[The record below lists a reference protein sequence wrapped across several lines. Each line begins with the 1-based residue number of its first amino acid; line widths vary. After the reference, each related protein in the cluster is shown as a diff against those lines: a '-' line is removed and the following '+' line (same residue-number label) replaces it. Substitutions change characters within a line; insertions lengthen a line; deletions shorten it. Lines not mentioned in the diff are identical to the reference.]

1 MIQALRQ
8 GARWGWARV
17 RQGWLWPLLQLAGVV
32 GVVAVTLAAAAPLN
46 ALAPWRLPDS
56 RGHWLTMPDMGQP
69 RWPRQ
74 GERTPSLSSLP
85 RAPGKAVVQVYYRM
99 PGPPPPTE
107 RMALLA
113 PAMSGDDVHVF
124 LNGVRL
130 QRPAIATDR
139 PAAAPWGQAV
149 LWEAPA
155 HFLRPGKQRLEVLI
169 TGAVGPPISAPLY
182 LGPRAVLE
190 AAADKTAIWGGTWR
204 HRLAG
209 LGLAA
214 ALLALIGAALDAR
227 RRPVLLAAAGLAAA
241 IGARASL
248 GENQVVTE
256 LARHWG
262 AVDRLAVSLAL
273 LSLALLMTG
282 RRPAQRSD
290 GAVLGLA
297 AAMALAWIVDFTAP
311 DWVASPAAWAVVLLP
326 TGMLLANSVRTGGLE
341 WRGSVLR
348 RAQAIATGAL
358 LALILA
364 LVAWTG
370 LALHVGLSGLA
381 MDVAYVAA
389 AMTTLTATAL
399 AAMWLVGMGAVR
411 LVRNQLDQSRIIRRQ
426 QAQLA
431 AAATALEQEMRR
443 AATLEERQRL
453 ARDMHDGV
461 GGQLVSLIARVR
473 SGRITQD
480 QLEGELMRGL
490 SELRMVVDSLD
501 ATGQNLEDAMLAFR
515 LRAQTQA
522 EGAGLTLD
530 WLQGDL
536 SGVETSDPRWVLT
549 LYRFMQEAVTN
560 AVRHSGGRRLAVRI
574 ERNGPARLAVEIVDD
589 GKGFDAEA
597 AQAGKS
603 GKGLHNLAIRAAQLG
618 GTLTID
624 TAGRGAR
631 VGLDLPIPED

>member
-1 MIQALRQ
+1 M
-8 GARWGWARV
+8 
-17 RQGWLWPLLQLAGVV
+17 AGVL
-32 GVVAVTLAAAAPLN
+32 AVTVVTAAPLN
-46 ALAPWRLPDS
+46 ALEPWKLS
-56 RGHWLTMPDMGQP
+56 GGHWLTMPDMGQP
-69 RWPRQ
+69 RWPLE
-74 GERTPSLSSLP
+74 GERTPPLSSLP

-99 PGPPPPTE
+99 PGPPPPME

-139 PAAAPWGQAV
+139 PAAAPWSQAV

-155 HFLRPGKQRLEVLI
+155 DYLRPGRQRLEVVI
-169 TGAVGPPISAPLY
+169 TGAVGPPVSAPLY
-182 LGPRAVLE
+182 LGPRTVLE

-214 ALLALIGAALDAR
+214 ALLALAGAALDAR
-227 RRPVLLAAAGLAAA
+227 RRPILLAAAGLAAA

-248 GENQVVTE
+248 GEHHVVTE
-256 LARHWG
+256 LGRHWG
-262 AVDRLAVSLAL
+262 AADRLTVSLGL

-282 RRPAQRSD
+282 RRPAQRADS
-290 GAVLGLA
+290 AMLGLA
-297 AAMALAWIVDFTAP
+297 AAMALAWIIDFSAP
-311 DWVASPAAWAVVLLP
+311 DWAPALASPAAWAVVLAP
-326 TGMLLANSVRTGGLE
+326 TAMLVANLVLTGGLD

-348 RAQAIATGAL
+348 RTQAVATGAV
-358 LALILA
+358 LALILV

-389 AMTTLTATAL
+389 AVVTLTATAL
-399 AAMWLVGMGAVR
+399 AAVWLVGVGAVR
-411 LVRNQLDQSRIIRRQ
+411 LVRTQLDQSRIIRRQ
-426 QAQLA
+426 QAQIA

-501 ATGQNLEDAMLAFR
+501 ATGQSLEDALLAFR

-522 EGAGLTLD
+522 EGAGMTLD
-530 WLQGDL
+530 WLQGDV
-536 SGVETSDPRWVLT
+536 SGVETGDPRWVLT

-589 GKGFDAEA
+589 GKGFDPEA
-597 AQAGKS
+597 AQSSKT
-603 GKGLHNLAIRAAQLG
+603 GKGLRNLGIRAAQLG

-624 TAGRGAR
+624 TTARGAR
-631 VGLDLPIPED
+631 IGLDLPIPED